1 MYKYHFG
8 DKFLCCVVDL
18 HPGPHPYI
26 EGRVVLL
33 YTDEPILSN
42 PLCAYEYVLGKHVE
56 YILLDNISWEQGVR
70 EINSAPAPLP
80 LYFVS
85 GNFIHFV
92 RRSDVTWQMYNSSIL
107 VPA

>member
-1 MYKYHFG
+1 MYKYLFG
-8 DKFLCCVVDL
+8 DRFLCCVVDL

-85 GNFIHFV
+85 GTWGISFILCV
-92 RRSDVTWQMYNSSIL
+92 EAM
-107 VPA
+107 